1 MTNKKN
7 IILLG
12 STGSI
17 GNSVLKL
24 IRQNKNI
31 FNLIGVS
38 AHNNAELLSSIVDE
52 FDVPNV
58 VLSNVNNKANYKGKY
73 KLNTGHQA
81 LIDLA
86 AIECDI
92 VITGIIGVTGLHS
105 AFSAI
110 SAGNDLAIANKETL
124 VAAGKIFIDKAFEM
138 KVNILPVDSEHSAIF
153 QCLNMKNINNL
164 EHITLTA
171 SGGPFLNTPTKDMK
185 NIKPKDAVKHP
196 VWSMGKKISIDSAT
210 MINKAF
216 EMKVNILPVD
226 SEHSAIFQCL
236 NMKNINNLEHI
247 TLTASG
253 GPFLNTPIKDM
264 KNIKPKDAVKHP
276 VWSMGKKISI
286 DSATMINKALE
297 IIEASVLFNLKSEQ
311 IDVVIHPQSIVH
323 GLVHYKD
330 GSIIANLGY
339 PDMVTPISV
348 ALGWP
353 NRLNLNLKKFS
364 LIDVA
369 NLSFFKPDLIKFPGL
384 KLGWDALDN
393 PSCSPVVLNAANEI
407 AVESFLDNKIKFT
420 DIINVIFEIL
430 NIYSPTSPSNISDVV
445 EIDKLA
451 RSKTLNYIKGFN

>member
-1 MTNKKN
+1 MINKKN

-24 IRQNKNI
+24 IRQNKNF

-38 AHNNAELLSSIVDE
+38 AHNNAELLSNIVDE

-58 VLSNVNNKANYKGKY
+58 VLSNVNNNTNYNGKY

-138 KVNILPVDSEHSAIF
+138 KVNIIPVDSEHSAIF

-171 SGGPFLNTPTKDMK
+171 SGGPFLNTPTNDLK
-185 NIKPKDAVKHP
+185 NIKPKDA
-196 VWSMGKKISIDSAT
+196 
-210 MINKAF
+210 
-216 EMKVNILPVD
+216 L
-226 SEHSAIFQCL
+226 
-236 NMKNINNLEHI
+236 
-247 TLTASG
+247 
-253 GPFLNTPIKDM
+253 
-264 KNIKPKDAVKHP
+264 KHP

-330 GSIIANLGY
+330 GSIIANLGC
-339 PDMVTPISV
+339 PDMITPISV
-348 ALGWP
+348 ALSWP

-364 LIDVA
+364 LIDIA

-420 DIINVIFEIL
+420 DIVNVIFEIL
-430 NIYSPTSPSNISDVV
+430 NIYSPTSPSNISDVI

>member
-24 IRQNKNI
+24 IRQNKNL

-38 AHNNAELLSSIVDE
+38 AHNNAELLSNIVDE

-58 VLSNVNNKANYKGKY
+58 VLSNVNNSTNYNGKY

-124 VAAGKIFIDKAFEM
+124 VADGKIF
-138 KVNILPVDSEHSAIF
+138 
-153 QCLNMKNINNL
+153 
-164 EHITLTA
+164 
-171 SGGPFLNTPTKDMK
+171 
-185 NIKPKDAVKHP
+185 
-196 VWSMGKKISIDSAT
+196 
-210 MINKAF
+210 INKAF

-253 GPFLNTPIKDM
+253 GPFLNTPKKDM

-276 VWSMGKKISI
+276 VWS
-286 DSATMINKALE
+286 L
-297 IIEASVLFNLKSEQ
+297 
-311 IDVVIHPQSIVH
+311 
-323 GLVHYKD
+323 
-330 GSIIANLGY
+330 
-339 PDMVTPISV
+339 
-348 ALGWP
+348 
-353 NRLNLNLKKFS
+353 S
-364 LIDVA
+364 LIH
-369 NLSFFKPDLIKFPGL
+369 I
-384 KLGWDALDN
+384 
-393 PSCSPVVLNAANEI
+393 
-407 AVESFLDNKIKFT
+407 
-420 DIINVIFEIL
+420 
-430 NIYSPTSPSNISDVV
+430 
-445 EIDKLA
+445 
-451 RSKTLNYIKGFN
+451 